1 MSVEKINASDAAGA
15 AVVRGGSVG
24 SEQVDPH
31 GYYTFT
37 CVGPDGN
44 VKWEDD
50 IHNIVT
56 TVGKNALLD
65 VFFGTGVQGAGKTT
79 WYMGLANSAPT
90 VAAGDTMA
98 SHSGW
103 AEKTGYTE
111 STRPA
116 VAFSAAGSG
125 SKATSSDVSFSI
137 NATAT
142 IGGAFLANN
151 ATKGESSSTLYSVGA
166 FTVGDKIVS
175 SGDTVNVS
183 YTASA

>member
-1 MSVEKINASDAAGA
+1 MTVEKINITDTTDAS
-15 AVVRGGSVG
+15 VVRGGSLG
-24 SEQVDPH
+24 DTVDPH

-37 CVGPDGN
+37 CIGPDGN

-50 IHNIVT
+50 IDNLVT

-103 AEKTGYTE
+103 EEKTGYSQ

-116 VAFSAAGSG
+116 ITFSAASSG
-125 SKATSSDVSFSI
+125 SKATASVVAFSI

-142 IGGAFLANN
+142 IGGAFVANN
-151 ATKGESSSTLYSVGA
+151 NTKSETSSTLYSVGA
-166 FTVGDKIVS
+166 FTVGDKIVT
-175 SGDTVNVS
+175 SGDTINVT